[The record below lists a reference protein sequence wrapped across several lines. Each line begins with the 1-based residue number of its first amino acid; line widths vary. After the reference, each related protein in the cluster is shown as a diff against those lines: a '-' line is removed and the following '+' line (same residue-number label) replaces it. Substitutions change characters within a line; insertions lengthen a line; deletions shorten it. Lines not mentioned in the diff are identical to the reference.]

1 MPTLTSIVS
10 ATVDQ
15 AGYDESGGQDVNTCF
30 GLPGSGGLRPSMSSC
45 HFTIYV
51 ATYDNDLVYMTIG
64 GQISDPVVAA
74 SDYNSILVI
83 SPSEFHW
90 DGSSGHQV
98 ASGGVTYATASIDAT
113 DGSAGAAPSWASGK
127 TAYDASATPASGA
140 DYGWYKWDFP
150 SAPAAPSDAY
160 PDTSQG
166 WKLIGH
172 LSDFGAGDDY
182 QNGAVWISGTG
193 TYPLQNG
200 IGPTPYKLVIP
211 GFYVVK
217 DYYPF
222 AIRKSS
228 AWASAN
234 RSGGSTTIRKTS
246 WRDAKNMESGNDGD
260 HGFYRSSGAWV
271 KAPKFT

>member
-1 MPTLTSIVS
+1 MPTRTFYTAYDVN
-10 ATVDQ
+10 Q
-15 AGYDESGGQDVNTCF
+15 AGADEAKDANAQTCF
-30 GLPGSGGLRPSMSSC
+30 GLPGSGGLKASMSSC
-45 HFTIYV
+45 HFTLHLAV
-51 ATYDNDLVYMTIG
+51 YDNDLVYMAIVG
-64 GQISDPVVAA
+64 VISDPVAAA
-74 SDYNSILVI
+74 SDYTSTLVI
-83 SPSEFHW
+83 SPAAFTW

-98 ASGGVTYATASIDAT
+98 ASGGTTYLDAT
-113 DGSAGAAPSWASGK
+113 VDASDGSASSAPSWASGK
-127 TAYDASATPASGA
+127 TAYEAAYNPKEGL
-140 DYGWYKWDFP
+140 DYGWFCWNFP
-150 SAPAAPSDAY
+150 DTVAAPEDAY
-160 PDTSQG
+160 PGGT